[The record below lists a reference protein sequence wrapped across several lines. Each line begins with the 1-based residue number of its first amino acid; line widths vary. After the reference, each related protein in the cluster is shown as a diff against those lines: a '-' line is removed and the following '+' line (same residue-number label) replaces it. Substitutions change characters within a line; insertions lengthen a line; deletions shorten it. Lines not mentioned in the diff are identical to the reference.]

1 MSPRRRFGYPR
12 RMRAETAE
20 PKTPVAGDAL
30 VIALIGAAHFISHF
44 TILAIP
50 PLFPMM
56 RADLGVSYAALGGAV
71 ALLSAVTALG
81 QTPIGVWVDRTGA
94 APWLIGGTLLMG
106 LASVAMGVAPGW
118 WTFVA
123 AALVSGLGNAT
134 IHPADYA
141 ILAGSVSQQRMGRAF
156 SLHTAAGYAGF
167 AAAPV
172 VSIGLEALLGWR
184 GALVAVGLLSLPV
197 AAALALFA
205 PALRSETK
213 RRADTGSPVRVLTAR
228 PILLLFAFMTLL
240 AMGGSGVQTFL
251 VTVLPLIH
259 GVTVPAAAAALTAW
273 LVGGTLGTLAG
284 GWLADRTG
292 RHATTVAV
300 MLLGCAALV
309 ASLGVVPMGA
319 AGLIATAGVAG
330 VMLGVLMPAR
340 DMLVRKAAP
349 PGTTGQVFGFVSSGL
364 PLGQAIVPAPLG
376 ALVDLGHPGLTLVA
390 SALFLAAAV
399 LTAGTAQ
406 AARVAAQPAG

>member
-1 MSPRRRFGYPR
+1 MS
-12 RMRAETAE
+12 MEETPASR
-20 PKTPVAGDAL
+20 PAGRDAL

-56 RADLGVSYAALGGAV
+56 REELGVSYAALGGAV

-81 QTPIGVWVDRTGA
+81 QTPVGVWVDRTGA
-94 APWLIGGTLLMG
+94 APWLIGGTVLMAAASIGMG
-106 LASVAMGVAPGW
+106 LAPGW
-118 WTFVA
+118 WWFLA

-141 ILAGSVSQQRMGRAF
+141 ILAGSVSQERMGRAF

-167 AAAPV
+167 AAAPAV
-172 VSIGLEALLGWR
+172 AIGFEALFGWR
-184 GALVAVGLLSLPV
+184 GALIAVGLISAPV
-197 AAALALFA
+197 VLALALFRHVF
-205 PALRSETK
+205 RSEVT
-213 RRADTGSPVRVLTAR
+213 RRADTGSPVRVLTAK

-251 VTVLPLIH
+251 VTVLPEIH
-259 GVTVPAAAAALTAW
+259 GVTLAAAAAALTAW
-273 LVGGTLGTLAG
+273 LLGSTGGTLLG
-284 GWLADRTG
+284 GWLADRTA

-300 MLLGCAALV
+300 MLLGCATLV
-309 ASLGVVPMGA
+309 AALGVVPMGA
-319 AGLIATAGVAG
+319 AGLIVTAAAAG

-349 PGTTGQVFGFVSSGL
+349 PGTTGQVFGFVSAGL

-376 ALVDLGHPGLTLVA
+376 ALVDMGRPGLTLVV
-390 SALFLAAAV
+390 SALCLAAAV
-399 LTAGTAQ
+399 FTAGSAQ
-406 AARVAAQPAG
+406 AARVAAQPAE